1 MSTALIIMGCDRA
14 AAFICEQT
22 DAAALFIGR
31 DGSAAVAGNEE
42 ILKETHAIEIA
53 GAVAIS

>member
-1 MSTALIIMGCDRA
+1 MGCDRA

-22 DAAALFIGR
+22 DAAALFIRR

-53 GAVAIS
+53 GAVVIS